1 MREFAG
7 SREALPEGLAGRGAP
22 RLSTGIGGEVPITY
36 AKGSDTPVTRVFA
49 ATSRGARGAKLA
61 CLPKPRR
68 TITPLFDFG
77 EECVETLA
85 SGVFSFGQPGLEQ
98 TQKTKSVVHT

>member
-22 RLSTGIGGEVPITY
+22 RPSTGIGGEVPITY
-36 AKGSDTPVTRVFA
+36 AKGSDTSVTRVFA
-49 ATSRGARGAKLA
+49 ATSRRRQVG
-61 CLPKPRR
+61 LPAEASADDHA
-68 TITPLFDFG
+68 LFDFG

-98 TQKTKSVVHT
+98 TQNTKSVVHT